1 MAVIKADQL
10 LARRARAPEIRV
22 PVLAPL
28 VAAPAPIN
36 PERLVELEDRLAE
49 LEDETARLRSEKAEV
64 AAALEAALE
73 AAEAESA
80 KRTAESEAAVAEAEA
95 RGREAGFVE
104 GSEAKA
110 ESIAVLEAAADRAMD
125 QFRTDLRGMETLAVA
140 LSKAALAKVF
150 GDDRDM
156 AYRVGRLVRRQ
167 VEALDRD
174 AVLRVDVATTDFADA
189 AAVEGLLRDAG
200 LDGIEVRTVDGL
212 GTGGCRIRLRLGE
225 LDVGLSQ
232 QWSRLGALLD
242 ETLAVEGA

>member
-1 MAVIKADQL
+1 MGVIKADQL

-22 PVLAPL
+22 PILAPPMATP
-28 VAAPAPIN
+28 AAIN
-36 PERLVELEDRLAE
+36 PERLVELEDRVAE
-49 LEDETARLRSEKAEV
+49 LEENVARLRAEKAE
-64 AAALEAALE
+64 LEAALE
-73 AAEAESA
+73 AAEIESVRRA
-80 KRTAESEAAVAEAEA
+80 AASEAAVAEAEA
-95 RGREAGFVE
+95 SGRDVGFAE
-104 GSEAKA
+104 GAEAKA

-156 AYRVGRLVRRQ
+156 AYRVARLVRRQ
-167 VEALDRD
+167 VEVLDRD
-174 AVLRVDVATTDFADA
+174 AVLRVEVAATDFSDA

-200 LDGIEVRTVDGL
+200 LDGIEVRPVDEL